1 MRRTLPKKAGLVA
14 LASIAIVAVFV
25 ATAFAAPVLQPGVTS
40 APGMSGVCT
49 NCHTYAKPPVVT
61 PPVVTPPTVTPPVV
75 TPPTT
80 TPGAGEGR
88 EKEGSDD
95 HVAKKVV
102 HKKKHHHRK
111 AVRHHRERD

>member
-49 NCHTYAKPPVVT
+49 NCHAYAKPPVVT
-61 PPVVTPPTVTPPVV
+61 PPVVTPPAV

-80 TPGAGEGR
+80 TSPGAGAGH

-102 HKKKHHHRK
+102 HKKKHHQRK